1 MFPSNSAYYINTYS
15 PTPKKNYI
23 TIHKQF
29 YLLHKY
35 LPPTPKKNHVTVSQ
49 NTAII
54 VLFMKAIMKI
64 ETFNSITTPI
74 RPRLV
79 ARART
84 LTGDDDTAEDIV
96 QEVMLRLWNMRDKL
110 ENHGNIEALAM
121 TILRNKT
128 IDSWRRKRFEQDKTN
143 AYAEPYTED
152 NTVEE
157 TDQVRLIRA
166 IVDRLPALQSTIF
179 RMKEIEGYESGEIMQ
194 ITGCTAE
201 SLRQSLSR
209 ARRKVRE
216 EFIRISA
223 MRR

>member
-1 MFPSNSAYYINTYS
+1 M
-15 PTPKKNYI
+15 
-23 TIHKQF
+23 
-29 YLLHKY
+29 
-35 LPPTPKKNHVTVSQ
+35 SQ

-201 SLRQSLSR
+201 SLRQNLSR